1 MVIWYFCHLTIILC
15 NLEGLCFFEN
25 CLQGLLIWED
35 CYVMLAIE
43 IVMHFSLQDTF
54 TRHSFWIL
62 VSLLPMLLRVCD
74 KKQTEW
80 PFCSKS
86 PNMTWSV
93 AFTWS
98 VCIIAA
104 WCSCWG
110 QLNAFWWFSDQRNA
124 QPSSSQWKN
133 YFRKVL
139 IKLAQVLAHSTKHC
153 TLTLS
158 VGLGI
163 PANAATLVGLGS
175 APLSVS
181 LCPMKEKE
189 GDFTWSFFTE
199 SQIWIAALLKKL
211 CQVLVVI
218 NIFLKFCHG
227 NWVCLGT
234 NRSDKTG
241 QLNVHRTSKRFSKV
255 SGLKTLQ

>member
-1 MVIWYFCHLTIILC
+1 MVIWYFCNLTIILC
-15 NLEGLCFFEN
+15 NMEGLCFLEN

-35 CYVMLAIE
+35 CYVIFARDSDAFLPA
-43 IVMHFSLQDTF
+43 
-54 TRHSFWIL
+54 RHIHKTLFLDLGVTEGI
-62 VSLLPMLLRVCD
+62 CD

-80 PFCSKS
+80 HFCSKS
-86 PNMTWSV
+86 WNMTWSV

-139 IKLAQVLAHSTKHC
+139 IKLAQVLAHSKKHC
-153 TLTLS
+153 TIALS
-158 VGLGI
+158 VGVGI
-163 PANAATLVGLGS
+163 PANAVTLVGLGS

-181 LCPMKEKE
+181 LYPMKEKE
-189 GDFTWSFFTE
+189 WDFTWTFFTE
-199 SQIWIAALLKKL
+199 SQIWIAALLKNL

-241 QLNVHRTSKRFSKV
+241 QLNVHRASKRFSKV
-255 SGLKTLQ
+255 WFKNITVIL